1 MTKLS
6 IVTITKNNPEGML
19 KTLNSIPD
27 DHSDYL
33 QYIVVDGD
41 IKNRNFYSAE
51 RLKKIDLLL
60 IGQDVGISDAFN
72 KGITEAK
79 GDYILLLNS
88 GDKLVS
94 HESLLNAIEYLE
106 DGSDIICFGI
116 IIESS
121 GIVIPSPFT
130 RESAPHQGMCV
141 GQKVYKLIGGYSISL
156 KLRMDYEF
164 IKRAI
169 SRGII
174 FRYSK
179 IILSEY
185 ELGGVS
191 NLLTNR
197 QTFYQE
203 SVSVDILYEGIPRFD
218 SLLRYFYWSLRFMS
232 QHLTKVINSKES
244 HV

>member
-1 MTKLS
+1 MTKLA

-19 KTLNSIPD
+19 RTLNSIPD

-41 IKNRNFYSAE
+41 IKNRSFYSVE

-60 IGQDVGISDAFN
+60 IGEDVGISDAFN
-72 KGITEAK
+72 KGITEATS
-79 GDYILLLNS
+79 DYVLLLNS
-88 GDKLVS
+88 GDELIS
-94 HESLLNAIEYLE
+94 HETLLNAIEHLR
-106 DGSDIICFGI
+106 DGSDIICFGVMS
-116 IIESS
+116 ESS
-121 GIVIPSPFT
+121 GTAIPSPFIK
-130 RESAPHQGMCV
+130 ESAPHQGMCV

-174 FRYSK
+174 FEYSK
-179 IILSEY
+179 IILSKY
-185 ELGGVS
+185 ESGGVS

-203 SVSVDILYEGIPRFD
+203 AVSVDILYEGIPRFGN
-218 SLLRYFYWSLRFMS
+218 LLRYFYWSLRFMS
-232 QHLTKVINSKES
+232 QHPD
-244 HV
+244 